1 MTDSEHVL
9 TAAHCAAGGF
19 AFEMQLGAHNT
30 RAVSEPGRIEI
41 TSYSAKVHPSW
52 DENNLHNDLAIIK
65 LPEPAPLNG
74 NQTFLRKET
83 LYTSY

>member
-30 RAVSEPGRIEI
+30 RADHETGRIEI

-52 DENNLHNDLAIIK
+52 NEDDLHNDLAIIT
-65 LPEPAPLNG
+65 LPERAPLNG
-74 NQTFLRKET
+74 KA
-83 LYTSY
+83 SV